1 MVQGYS
7 LGVRERVGSMGGWRE
22 HIGSVGLQEKAIGGD
37 LSEGGA
43 DDLLPGMEEL
53 TGERKIGA
61 ERSKFGDQFG

>member
-1 MVQGYS
+1 
-7 LGVRERVGSMGGWRE
+7 MGGWRE